1 MKLGIVGL
9 PQSGKSIVF
18 EALTKNTIEIGNK
31 SKDHIAAVRVPDG
44 RVDFLSD
51 MYKPK
56 KTIYAQVEYFLPG
69 IGTQSKDK
77 NKEQNI
83 WTKIRDCDALIH
95 VVRNFAGF
103 GFDKPE
109 PFSDFIKLDQE
120 FIIEDLVV
128 IEKRLERLGQDMQ
141 RGRDI
146 NKEEVA
152 LLKECLDSLEKE
164 IPLRK
169 NSDLSSAHILKG
181 YAFVSAK
188 PKLVLFNNEDDDDGI
203 PDAED
208 DITSKEDCMV
218 IRGKLEQELAQMSVE
233 DAEDFLNEFNITA
246 SAMDRVIKRSYALL
260 GLISFFT
267 VGEDEVRAW
276 TTKKEATALDAA
288 GVIHTDFQKGF
299 IRAEVLSYN
308 DLMDAGTYNEARKKG
323 TVRLEGKEYRVQD
336 GDIINFRFNV

>member
-9 PQSGKSIVF
+9 PQSGKSTVF
-18 EALTKNTIEIGNK
+18 EALTKNIIKTG
-31 SKDHIAAVRVPDG
+31 SKEKNRIAAVNVPDKS
-44 RVDFLSD
+44 VDVLSD
-51 MYKPK
+51 LYKPL

-69 IGTQSKDK
+69 IGSQSIDK
-77 NKEQNI
+77 NKDQSI

-103 GFDKPE
+103 GFEKPE
-109 PFSDFIKLDQE
+109 LFSDFIKLDQE
-120 FIIEDLVV
+120 FIVEDLVV
-128 IEKRLERLGQDMQ
+128 IEKRLERLEQDRQ

-181 YAFVSAK
+181 YAFISAK
-188 PKLVLFNNEDDDDGI
+188 PKLVLFNNEDDDDRI
-203 PDAED
+203 PDVK
-208 DITSKEDCMV
+208 DITSKEDCML

-246 SAMDRVIKRSYALL
+246 SAMDRVIKRSYELL

-276 TTKKEATALDAA
+276 TIKTGAKAPDAA
-288 GVIHTDFQKGF
+288 GVIHTDFRKGF
-299 IRAEVLSYN
+299 IRAEILSYN
-308 DLMDAGTYNEARKKG
+308 DLMDAGTYSKAKKKG
-323 TVRLEGKEYRVQD
+323 TVRLEGKEYLVQD
-336 GDIINFRFNV
+336 GDVINFRFNV

>member
-1 MKLGIVGL
+1 MKLGIIGL

-18 EALTKNTIEIGNK
+18 EALTKNIIETGNK
-31 SKDHIAAVRVPDG
+31 GKDRIAAVRVPDG
-44 RVDFLSD
+44 RIDFLSD

-77 NKEQNI
+77 SKEQSI

-109 PFSDFIKLDQE
+109 PYDDFIKLDQE
-120 FIIEDLVV
+120 IIIEDLVV
-128 IEKRLERLGQDMQ
+128 IEKRLERLKQDRQ
-141 RGRDI
+141 RKRDI
-146 NKEEVA
+146 NKEEIT
-152 LLKECLDSLEKE
+152 LLKECLKSLEKE

-169 NSDLSSAHILKG
+169 NDDLAFAHVLKG
-181 YAFVSAK
+181 YTFISAK
-188 PKLVLFNNEDDDDGI
+188 PKLILFNNEDDDDKV
-203 PDAED
+203 PDVEAL
-208 DITSKEDCMV
+208 TSKEDCM
-218 IRGKLEQELAQMSVE
+218 IMRGKLEQELAQMSDE

-246 SAMDRVIKRSYALL
+246 SAMDRVIKRSYELL

-276 TTKKEATALDAA
+276 TIKDNAKAVDAA
-288 GVIHTDFQKGF
+288 GAIHTDFQKGF

-308 DLMDAGTYNEARKKG
+308 DFVDAGTYNEARKKG

-336 GDIINFRFNV
+336 GDIINFRFNL